1 MREAAQIP
9 RASGEKPYGTC
20 RKRSLTNHNDRS
32 LDRSGWR
39 CPKKKD
45 KKKGEERDEEKD
57 LERFRKKRVGL
68 SAHPLDLVAISD
80 LRR

>member
-45 KKKGEERDEEKD
+45 EKKGEEKDEEKD
-57 LERFRKKRVGL
+57 LERFRKNGWAFRPTRWILVC
-68 SAHPLDLVAISD
+68 DLGF
-80 LRR
+80 